1 MSDFWI
7 YFQLAW
13 KHVIDIKNYNFILFL
28 IALAVPYSFKEWR
41 KLSLLLAFFAIG
53 ELVVLLLS
61 FFGIVIIKF
70 NLKESLI
77 PITILITA
85 LFNLFV
91 ICKSHKGN
99 GINYIGFFVL
109 FFGIIHGLGFSNY
122 FKSVTTGN
130 LSAKMLPLLEYTLGI
145 QVAQIVLVLLVLIV
159 SYIVQNFF
167 RLSKRDFILVSSS
180 FLIGVVLP
188 EIIKTIL

>member
-13 KHVIDIKNYNFILFL
+13 KHVIDIKSYNFILFL

-41 KLSLLLAFFAIG
+41 KLLLLLAFFAIG

-61 FFGIVIIKF
+61 FFGIVIIKL

-91 ICKSHKGN
+91 IGKSHKGN
-99 GINYIGFFVL
+99 GLNLIGFFVL
-109 FFGIIHGLGFSNY
+109 FFGIIHGLGFSDY

-130 LSAKMLPLLEYTLGI
+130 LSAKILPLLEYTLGI
-145 QVAQIVLVLLVLIV
+145 QAAQIVLVLLVLIV

-188 EIIKTIL
+188 EIIKIIL

>member
-13 KHVIDIKNYNFILFL
+13 KHVIDIKSYNFILFL

-41 KLSLLLAFFAIG
+41 KLLLLLAFFAIG
-53 ELVVLLLS
+53 EIVVLLLS
-61 FFGIVIIKF
+61 FFGIVIIKL

-91 ICKSHKGN
+91 IGKSHKGN
-99 GINYIGFFVL
+99 GLNLIGFFVL

-130 LSAKMLPLLEYTLGI
+130 LSAKILPLFEYTLGI

>member
-1 MSDFWI
+1 MSDFWM

-13 KHVIDIKNYNFILFL
+13 KHVIDIKSYNFILFL

-41 KLSLLLAFFAIG
+41 KLLLLLAFFAIG

-61 FFGIVIIKF
+61 FFGIVIIKL

-91 ICKSHKGN
+91 IGKSHKGN
-99 GINYIGFFVL
+99 GINLIGFFVL

-130 LSAKMLPLLEYTLGI
+130 LSAKILPLFEYTLGI
-145 QVAQIVLVLLVLIV
+145 QAAQIVLVLLVLIV

-188 EIIKTIL
+188 EIIKIIL

>member
-13 KHVIDIKNYNFILFL
+13 KHVIDIKSYNFILFL

-41 KLSLLLAFFAIG
+41 KLLLLLAFFAIG

-61 FFGIVIIKF
+61 FFGIVIIKL

-91 ICKSHKGN
+91 IGKSHKGN
-99 GINYIGFFVL
+99 GLNLIGFFVL

-130 LSAKMLPLLEYTLGI
+130 LSAKILPLFEYTLGI

>member
-1 MSDFWI
+1 MSDFWM

-13 KHVIDIKNYNFILFL
+13 KHVLDIKSYNFILFL

-41 KLSLLLAFFAIG
+41 KLLLLLAFFAIG

-61 FFGIVIIKF
+61 FFGIVIIKL

-91 ICKSHKGN
+91 IGKSHKGN
-99 GINYIGFFVL
+99 GLNLIGFFVL

-130 LSAKMLPLLEYTLGI
+130 LSAKILPLLEYTLGI

-188 EIIKTIL
+188 EIIKIIL

>member
-13 KHVIDIKNYNFILFL
+13 KHVIDIKSYNFILFL

-41 KLSLLLAFFAIG
+41 KLLLLLAFFAIG

-61 FFGIVIIKF
+61 FFGIVIIKL

-91 ICKSHKGN
+91 IGKSHKGN
-99 GINYIGFFVL
+99 GINLIGFFVL

-130 LSAKMLPLLEYTLGI
+130 LSAKILPLLQYTLGI
-145 QVAQIVLVLLVLIV
+145 QAAQIVLVLLVLIV

-188 EIIKTIL
+188 EIIKIIL

>member
-1 MSDFWI
+1 MSDFWM

-13 KHVIDIKNYNFILFL
+13 KHVIDIKSYNFILFL

-41 KLSLLLAFFAIG
+41 KLLLLLAFFAIG

-61 FFGIVIIKF
+61 FFGIVIIKL

-91 ICKSHKGN
+91 IGKSHKGN

-109 FFGIIHGLGFSNY
+109 FFGIIHGLGFSDY

-145 QVAQIVLVLLVLIV
+145 QAAQIVLVLLVLIV

-188 EIIKTIL
+188 EIIKIIL

>member
-13 KHVIDIKNYNFILFL
+13 KHVLDIKSYNFILFL

-41 KLSLLLAFFAIG
+41 KLLLLLAFFAIG

-61 FFGIVIIKF
+61 FFGIVIIKL

-91 ICKSHKGN
+91 IGKSHKGN

-109 FFGIIHGLGFSNY
+109 FFGIIHGLGFSDY

-130 LSAKMLPLLEYTLGI
+130 LSAKILPLLEYTLGI

-188 EIIKTIL
+188 EIIKIIL

>member
-13 KHVIDIKNYNFILFL
+13 KHVLDIKSYNFILFL

-41 KLSLLLAFFAIG
+41 KLLLLLAFFAIG

-61 FFGIVIIKF
+61 FFGIVIIKL

-91 ICKSHKGN
+91 IGKSHKGN
-99 GINYIGFFVL
+99 GINLIGFFVL

-122 FKSVTTGN
+122 FQSVTTGN

-145 QVAQIVLVLLVLIV
+145 QAAQIVLVLLVLIV

-188 EIIKTIL
+188 EIIKIIL

>member
-1 MSDFWI
+1 MSDFWM

-13 KHVIDIKNYNFILFL
+13 KHVIDIKSYNFILFL

-41 KLSLLLAFFAIG
+41 KLLLLLAFFAIG

-61 FFGIVIIKF
+61 FFGIVIIKL

-91 ICKSHKGN
+91 IGKSHKGN
-99 GINYIGFFVL
+99 GLNLIGFFVL
-109 FFGIIHGLGFSNY
+109 FFGIIHGLGFSDY

-130 LSAKMLPLLEYTLGI
+130 LSAKILPLLEYTLGI
-145 QVAQIVLVLLVLIV
+145 QAAQIVLVLLVLIV

-188 EIIKTIL
+188 KIIKTIL

>member
-1 MSDFWI
+1 MSDFWM

-41 KLSLLLAFFAIG
+41 KLLLLLAFFAIG
-53 ELVVLLLS
+53 ELVVLSLS
-61 FFGIVIIKF
+61 FFGIVIIKL

-91 ICKSHKGN
+91 IGKSHKGN

-109 FFGIIHGLGFSNY
+109 FFGIIHGLGFSDY

-130 LSAKMLPLLEYTLGI
+130 LSAKILPLLEYTLGI
-145 QVAQIVLVLLVLIV
+145 QAAQIVLVLLVLIV

>member
-13 KHVIDIKNYNFILFL
+13 KHVLDIKSYNFILFL

-41 KLSLLLAFFAIG
+41 KLLLLLAFFAIG

-61 FFGIVIIKF
+61 FFGIVIIKL

-91 ICKSHKGN
+91 IGKSYKGN
-99 GINYIGFFVL
+99 GINLIGFFVL

-130 LSAKMLPLLEYTLGI
+130 LSAKILPLLEYTLGI

-188 EIIKTIL
+188 EIIKIIL

>member
-1 MSDFWI
+1 MSDFWM

-13 KHVIDIKNYNFILFL
+13 KHVIDIKSYNFILFL

-41 KLSLLLAFFAIG
+41 KLLLLLAFFAIG

-61 FFGIVIIKF
+61 FFGIVIIKL

-91 ICKSHKGN
+91 IGKSHKGN
-99 GINYIGFFVL
+99 GINLIGFFVL

-130 LSAKMLPLLEYTLGI
+130 LSAKMLPLLEFTLGI
-145 QVAQIVLVLLVLIV
+145 QATQIMLVLLVLIV

-188 EIIKTIL
+188 EIIKIIL

>member
-13 KHVIDIKNYNFILFL
+13 RHVLDIKSYNFILFL
-28 IALAVPYSFKEWR
+28 AALAIPYSFREWK
-41 KLSLLLAFFAIG
+41 KLLLLLAFFAIG
-53 ELVVLLLS
+53 ELVALLLS
-61 FFGIVIIKF
+61 LFGIVIIKL

-85 LFNLFV
+85 LFNLF
-91 ICKSHKGN
+91 IMGKSQKGN
-99 GINYIGFFVL
+99 GINWIGFFVL
-109 FFGIIHGLGFSNY
+109 FFGIIHGLGFSRH

-130 LSAKMLPLLEYTLGI
+130 LSDKIVPLFEYTLGV
-145 QVAQIVLVLLVLIV
+145 QAAQILVIVLVLIL

-167 RLSKRDFILVSSS
+167 RFSKRDFILASSS
-180 FLIGVVLP
+180 FIIGVVLP
-188 EIIKTIL
+188 QIIKSVI

>member
-1 MSDFWI
+1 MLDFWI

-41 KLSLLLAFFAIG
+41 KLLLLLAFFAIG

-61 FFGIVIIKF
+61 FFGIVIIKL

-91 ICKSHKGN
+91 IGKSHKGN

-109 FFGIIHGLGFSNY
+109 FFGIIHGLGFSDY

-130 LSAKMLPLLEYTLGI
+130 LSAKILPLLEYTLGI
-145 QVAQIVLVLLVLIV
+145 QAAQIVLVLLVLIV

>member
-13 KHVIDIKNYNFILFL
+13 RHVLDIKSYNFILFL
-28 IALAVPYSFKEWR
+28 AALAIPYSFREWK
-41 KLSLLLAFFAIG
+41 KLLLLLAFFAIG
-53 ELVVLLLS
+53 ELVALLLS
-61 FFGIVIIKF
+61 LFGIVIIKL

-85 LFNLFV
+85 LFNLF
-91 ICKSHKGN
+91 IMGKSQKGN
-99 GINYIGFFVL
+99 GINWIGFFVL
-109 FFGIIHGLGFSNY
+109 FFGIIHGLGFSRH

-130 LSAKMLPLLEYTLGI
+130 LSDKIVPLFEYTLGV
-145 QVAQIVLVLLVLIV
+145 QAAQILVIVLVLIL

-167 RLSKRDFILVSSS
+167 RFSKRDFILASSS
-180 FLIGVVLP
+180 FIIGVVLP
-188 EIIKTIL
+188 QIIKSII